1 LGEVGSYH
9 HVFADSRNY
18 AACGVN
24 RAAEI
29 SEALFRT
36 VTLAL
41 LLAIWMTRGFFSWRY
56 GQARQRFKLDPG
68 VVAREGRVLIAVR
81 VVLFFAFVAA
91 VALYALHPVWVDR
104 VALPLPGWLRWAGAA
119 LALAS
124 LPLLAWTHV
133 VLGRYWSV
141 NLRLAEGQPRLTA
154 GPYRWVAHPM
164 YTALFAFM
172 IGLSLVSASPLFALP
187 SLGAIVALTI
197 RILREERMMVERF
210 GERYREY
217 RNRVGGVVPHA

>member
-1 LGEVGSYH
+1 MS
-9 HVFADSRNY
+9 
-18 AACGVN
+18 
-24 RAAEI
+24 AE
-29 SEALFRT
+29 ARFRT
-36 VTLAL
+36 LTFAL
-41 LLAIWMTRGFFSWRY
+41 LIAIWATRGFFSWRH
-56 GQARQRFKLDPG
+56 GQIRKRFQLDRE
-68 VVAREGRVLIAVR
+68 VVAREGRALVALR
-81 VVLFFAFVAA
+81 VALFFAFLASL
-91 VALYALHPVWVDR
+91 ALYVLRPAWIDR
-104 VALPLPGWLRWAGAA
+104 VALPLSGGVRWAGAV

-141 NLRLAEGQPRLTA
+141 NLRLLEEQPLLTA

-172 IGLSLVSASPLFALP
+172 IGLSLVSASPLFAVP

-197 RILREERMMVERF
+197 RIPREERMMVERF

-217 RNRVGGVVPHA
+217 RNRVGGVVPRA